1 MLVGRKNRVSC
12 QSRNTAQQF
21 FGLVWSSVIQIDT
34 SASSSMQTAGHDS
47 EEGVG
52 RVGHIRCT
60 RPLVLVLV
68 QVQGVFFL
76 NYQVM

>member
-21 FGLVWSSVIQIDT
+21 SALSSVIQIDT
-34 SASSSMQTAGHDS
+34 LASSSMQTAGHDS

-60 RPLVLVLV
+60 RPLVQVL
-68 QVQGVFFL
+68 VQGVFFL

>member
-60 RPLVLVLV
+60 RPLV
-68 QVQGVFFL
+68 QVQGVFF
-76 NYQVM
+76 

>member
-1 MLVGRKNRVSC
+1 MTWVSCEGWCHVGWSEKRESC

-21 FGLVWSSVIQIDT
+21 FGLVRSSVIQIDT

-60 RPLVLVLV
+60 RPLV
-68 QVQGVFFL
+68 QVQGVLF
-76 NYQVM
+76 